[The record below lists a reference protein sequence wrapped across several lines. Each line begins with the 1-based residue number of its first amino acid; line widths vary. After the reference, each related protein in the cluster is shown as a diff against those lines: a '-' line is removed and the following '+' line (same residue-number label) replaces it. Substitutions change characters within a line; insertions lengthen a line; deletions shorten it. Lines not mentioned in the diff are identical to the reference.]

1 MPNTESNTL
10 RYKSGRI
17 PVIALDYSSRQL
29 AQKRELLVDY
39 KNAKLYVVSAEDRT
53 VIYDLTSNIIKA
65 FKESGGASDFTI
77 EIEGL
82 GTYKLGD
89 IINQLYTSKIDLIED
104 KEFQYNAPTVS
115 FDNKSLAIYDR
126 QASMLNFNRANDRTV
141 PMKKDDALVWMPFDL
156 ENLENRLLK
165 LENTSVPDI
174 EEWKSFRIRLAA
186 VEATDELYKDL
197 PNMKANIS
205 INAAGIKDLSD
216 RVNALD
222 INTVKDNITTLTN
235 TVNTHNAKIKT
246 DEAKLEL
253 LTKKVN
259 DDDAILQLLEER
271 ANTNLATLTDLLSR
285 TTKLENINANDR
297 LSTVENDIVN
307 INSQLASVASSEN
320 ISNIDERLHALE
332 DKYPVDIS
340 SLTTDVT
347 ALKTKTATH
356 DSAIPEL
363 QEKVATLEQN
373 VTSLSGI
380 DIDQINNNID
390 QKVNSIKQTVDSYT
404 QTSASLQTL
413 VDQLK
418 TSVDAI
424 PVYTAGDGIKISSAN
439 EISLN
444 HVLATVD
451 GEDHSS
457 NRIKTT
463 YELHNTDTSYIFG
476 GSYNINSALFL
487 SEKYTGDNYNLKTDG
502 GIFNSDYATMVGGG
516 GGLIVDSD
524 NATIVG
530 NNRGE
535 IYGSKLATI
544 VGGYSNEIYSSTGG
558 ATVLGSNSASI
569 EFTNYTNTIV
579 GAVNGGTIDSASS
592 SLIIGNGTITGS
604 NSSGSMSVGGNR
616 NLIDNGCYGTVIG
629 GLGNINSYNTTF
641 DLPFRTLNTAKVESD
656 YNTRT
661 SLKRLS
667 ECMTHGDYYSSYGE
681 LSLGGIDNTVSG
693 DGSVNIGGNKSK
705 VWGAFNVNVG
715 GYGNFLFGNQA
726 VTVGGYNSIAEG
738 YSSVAVGGGYSKSS
752 NTIAI
757 GPGAVSYY
765 LDSDV
770 DGEKLNSNIAIGLE
784 SVAKENGVISFG
796 HKAGDIAPFY
806 VVKDE
811 ENIASLDD
819 FKTSITSSLKSLAK
833 MVSEGYKP
841 YGPEMHWPLISFKEN
856 LNKNGIFNYSTK
868 GIAELVATRDDST
881 DTYTAITDDK
891 IKEFVDGLNP
901 LLYGVKKIDNTYT
914 EDFYNRLVNAADGIS
929 AHDVATVGQTI
940 ALTNGDNITITED
953 GANDIGQKKFKI
965 SANIK
970 QTPLTIDN
978 IESVITADVT
988 RVVNYSYAK
997 TSASNG
1003 YNYNGYTFYDY
1014 KFKDD
1019 FSLDNKQFLY
1029 LDTTD
1034 NKIKL
1039 LKFSQFNNN

>member
-174 EEWKSFRIRLAA
+174 EEWTSFRTRLAA

-222 INTVKDNITTLTN
+222 INTVKDSISTLTN

-246 DEAKLEL
+246 DEANLEL

-373 VTSLSGI
+373 VASLSGI

-390 QKVNSIKQTVDSYT
+390 QKINIITQTVDSYS
-404 QTSASLQTL
+404 QSNASLQTL
-413 VDQLK
+413 VDQIKTNVDSYSSSIQTLQDAVNNIPNKYLSLTGGTLSGDLTAPYFHGVADSAITIKDINSK
-418 TSVDAI
+418 TSVYGNTKL
-424 PVYTAGDGIKISSAN
+424 V
-439 EISLN
+439 
-444 HVLATVD
+444 TVD
-451 GEDHSS
+451 K
-457 NRIKTT
+457 N
-463 YELHNTDTSYIFG
+463 
-476 GSYNINSALFL
+476 
-487 SEKYTGDNYNLKTDG
+487 GD
-502 GIFNSDYATMVGGG
+502 M
-516 GGLIVDSD
+516 
-524 NATIVG
+524 
-530 NNRGE
+530 
-535 IYGSKLATI
+535 
-544 VGGYSNEIYSSTGG
+544 
-558 ATVLGSNSASI
+558 
-569 EFTNYTNTIV
+569 
-579 GAVNGGTIDSASS
+579 GTI
-592 SLIIGNGTITGS
+592 NGITTTKDGLTVPFKVTVNDISCKTITDIQTS
-604 NSSGSMSVGGNR
+604 
-616 NLIDNGCYGTVIG
+616 
-629 GLGNINSYNTTF
+629 LGN
-641 DLPFRTLNTAKVESD
+641 
-656 YNTRT
+656 
-661 SLKRLS
+661 
-667 ECMTHGDYYSSYGE
+667 
-681 LSLGGIDNTVSG
+681 
-693 DGSVNIGGNKSK
+693 
-705 VWGAFNVNVG
+705 
-715 GYGNFLFGNQA
+715 
-726 VTVGGYNSIAEG
+726 
-738 YSSVAVGGGYSKSS
+738 
-752 NTIAI
+752 
-757 GPGAVSYY
+757 
-765 LDSDV
+765 
-770 DGEKLNSNIAIGLE
+770 KLE
-784 SVAKENGVISFG
+784 
-796 HKAGDIAPFY
+796 DAP
-806 VVKDE
+806 V
-811 ENIASLDD
+811 
-819 FKTSITSSLKSLAK
+819 
-833 MVSEGYKP
+833 
-841 YGPEMHWPLISFKEN
+841 
-856 LNKNGIFNYSTK
+856 
-868 GIAELVATRDDST
+868 ST
-881 DTYTAITDDK
+881 DTADKLFTTIYNTD
-891 IKEFVDGLNP
+891 ER
-901 LLYGVKKIDNTYT
+901 NTTYDIAGSEMNGT
-914 EDFYNRLVNAADGIS
+914 LVAPINS
-929 AHDVATVGQTI
+929 TQ
-940 ALTNGDNITITED
+940 
-953 GANDIGQKKFKI
+953 
-965 SANIK
+965 
-970 QTPLTIDN
+970 
-978 IESVITADVT
+978 
-988 RVVNYSYAK
+988 
-997 TSASNG
+997 
-1003 YNYNGYTFYDY
+1003 
-1014 KFKDD
+1014 FKD
-1019 FSLDNKQFLY
+1019 KAILY
-1029 LDTTD
+1029 IDKTD
-1034 NKIKL
+1034 NKLKVFSIEAIKE
-1039 LKFSQFNNN
+1039 

>member
-65 FKESGGASDFTI
+65 FKESGGTSDFTI

-174 EEWKSFRIRLAA
+174 EEWKSFRTRLAA

-197 PNMKANIS
+197 PNMKASIS
-205 INAAGIKDLSD
+205 INAAGIKDLSN

-246 DEAKLEL
+246 DEANLEL

-373 VTSLSGI
+373 VASLSGI

-390 QKVNSIKQTVDSYT
+390 QKINIIKQTVDSYS
-404 QTSASLQTL
+404 QSNASLQTL
-413 VDQLK
+413 VDQIK
-418 TSVDAI
+418 TNVDSYSSSIQTLQDAVNNIPNKYLSLTGGTLSGDLTAPSFHGVADSAITIKDINSKASVYGNTKL
-424 PVYTAGDGIKISSAN
+424 V
-439 EISLN
+439 
-444 HVLATVD
+444 TVD
-451 GEDHSS
+451 K
-457 NRIKTT
+457 N
-463 YELHNTDTSYIFG
+463 
-476 GSYNINSALFL
+476 
-487 SEKYTGDNYNLKTDG
+487 GD
-502 GIFNSDYATMVGGG
+502 M
-516 GGLIVDSD
+516 
-524 NATIVG
+524 
-530 NNRGE
+530 
-535 IYGSKLATI
+535 
-544 VGGYSNEIYSSTGG
+544 
-558 ATVLGSNSASI
+558 
-569 EFTNYTNTIV
+569 
-579 GAVNGGTIDSASS
+579 GTINGITTTEDSLTVPFKVTVNDISCK
-592 SLIIGNGTITGS
+592 TITDIQTS
-604 NSSGSMSVGGNR
+604 
-616 NLIDNGCYGTVIG
+616 
-629 GLGNINSYNTTF
+629 LGN
-641 DLPFRTLNTAKVESD
+641 
-656 YNTRT
+656 
-661 SLKRLS
+661 
-667 ECMTHGDYYSSYGE
+667 
-681 LSLGGIDNTVSG
+681 
-693 DGSVNIGGNKSK
+693 
-705 VWGAFNVNVG
+705 
-715 GYGNFLFGNQA
+715 
-726 VTVGGYNSIAEG
+726 
-738 YSSVAVGGGYSKSS
+738 
-752 NTIAI
+752 
-757 GPGAVSYY
+757 
-765 LDSDV
+765 
-770 DGEKLNSNIAIGLE
+770 KLE
-784 SVAKENGVISFG
+784 
-796 HKAGDIAPFY
+796 DAP
-806 VVKDE
+806 V
-811 ENIASLDD
+811 
-819 FKTSITSSLKSLAK
+819 
-833 MVSEGYKP
+833 
-841 YGPEMHWPLISFKEN
+841 
-856 LNKNGIFNYSTK
+856 
-868 GIAELVATRDDST
+868 ST
-881 DTYTAITDDK
+881 DTADKLFTTIYNTDERNTTYD
-891 IKEFVDGLNP
+891 IAGSEMDG
-901 LLYGVKKIDNTYT
+901 T
-914 EDFYNRLVNAADGIS
+914 LVAPINS
-929 AHDVATVGQTI
+929 TQ
-940 ALTNGDNITITED
+940 
-953 GANDIGQKKFKI
+953 
-965 SANIK
+965 
-970 QTPLTIDN
+970 
-978 IESVITADVT
+978 
-988 RVVNYSYAK
+988 
-997 TSASNG
+997 
-1003 YNYNGYTFYDY
+1003 
-1014 KFKDD
+1014 FKD
-1019 FSLDNKQFLY
+1019 KAILY
-1029 LDTTD
+1029 IDKTD
-1034 NKIKL
+1034 NKLKVFSIEAIKE
-1039 LKFSQFNNN
+1039 

>member
-53 VIYDLTSNIIKA
+53 VIYDLTDNIIKA

-174 EEWKSFRIRLAA
+174 EEWESFRTRLAA

-373 VTSLSGI
+373 VASLSGI

-390 QKVNSIKQTVDSYT
+390 QKINIITQTVNSYSQSN
-404 QTSASLQTL
+404 ASLQTL
-413 VDQLK
+413 VDQIKINVDSYSSSIQTLQDAVNNIPNKYLSLTGGTLNGDLTAPSFHGVADSAITIKDINSK
-418 TSVDAI
+418 TSVYGNTKL
-424 PVYTAGDGIKISSAN
+424 V
-439 EISLN
+439 
-444 HVLATVD
+444 TVD
-451 GEDHSS
+451 K
-457 NRIKTT
+457 N
-463 YELHNTDTSYIFG
+463 
-476 GSYNINSALFL
+476 
-487 SEKYTGDNYNLKTDG
+487 GD
-502 GIFNSDYATMVGGG
+502 M
-516 GGLIVDSD
+516 
-524 NATIVG
+524 
-530 NNRGE
+530 
-535 IYGSKLATI
+535 
-544 VGGYSNEIYSSTGG
+544 
-558 ATVLGSNSASI
+558 
-569 EFTNYTNTIV
+569 
-579 GAVNGGTIDSASS
+579 GTI
-592 SLIIGNGTITGS
+592 NGITTTEDGLTVPFKVTVNDISCKTITDIQTS
-604 NSSGSMSVGGNR
+604 
-616 NLIDNGCYGTVIG
+616 
-629 GLGNINSYNTTF
+629 LGN
-641 DLPFRTLNTAKVESD
+641 
-656 YNTRT
+656 
-661 SLKRLS
+661 
-667 ECMTHGDYYSSYGE
+667 
-681 LSLGGIDNTVSG
+681 
-693 DGSVNIGGNKSK
+693 
-705 VWGAFNVNVG
+705 
-715 GYGNFLFGNQA
+715 
-726 VTVGGYNSIAEG
+726 
-738 YSSVAVGGGYSKSS
+738 
-752 NTIAI
+752 
-757 GPGAVSYY
+757 
-765 LDSDV
+765 
-770 DGEKLNSNIAIGLE
+770 KLE
-784 SVAKENGVISFG
+784 
-796 HKAGDIAPFY
+796 DAP
-806 VVKDE
+806 V
-811 ENIASLDD
+811 
-819 FKTSITSSLKSLAK
+819 
-833 MVSEGYKP
+833 
-841 YGPEMHWPLISFKEN
+841 
-856 LNKNGIFNYSTK
+856 
-868 GIAELVATRDDST
+868 ST
-881 DTYTAITDDK
+881 DTADKLFTTIYNTDERNTTYD
-891 IKEFVDGLNP
+891 IAGSEMDG
-901 LLYGVKKIDNTYT
+901 T
-914 EDFYNRLVNAADGIS
+914 LVAPINS
-929 AHDVATVGQTI
+929 TQ
-940 ALTNGDNITITED
+940 
-953 GANDIGQKKFKI
+953 
-965 SANIK
+965 
-970 QTPLTIDN
+970 
-978 IESVITADVT
+978 
-988 RVVNYSYAK
+988 
-997 TSASNG
+997 
-1003 YNYNGYTFYDY
+1003 
-1014 KFKDD
+1014 FKD
-1019 FSLDNKQFLY
+1019 KAILY
-1029 LDTTD
+1029 IDKTD
-1034 NKIKL
+1034 NKLKVFSIEAIKE
-1039 LKFSQFNNN
+1039 

>member
-174 EEWKSFRIRLAA
+174 EEWESFRTRLAA

-235 TVNTHNAKIKT
+235 TVNTHNGKIKT
-246 DEAKLEL
+246 DEANLEL

-444 HVLATVD
+444 RDLSKNLGNITPTLPPTVTFD
-451 GEDHSS
+451 PYAEERKAITKVSVADSSFIIGGEYHAPYYGDSISVEDNITTVGISS
-457 NRIKTT
+457 ENSVIIAGESNTIKGRNSVIINGSES
-463 YELHNTDTSYIFG
+463 YTDSEYSTIIGRGKLTQNSANAVIING
-476 GSYNINSALFL
+476 GS
-487 SEKYTGDNYNLKTDG
+487 GDNKITNG
-502 GIFNSDYATMVGGG
+502 
-516 GGLIVDSD
+516 
-524 NATIVG
+524 
-530 NNRGE
+530 
-535 IYGSKLATI
+535 YGSI
-544 VGGYSNEIYSSTGG
+544 
-558 ATVLGSNSASI
+558 
-569 EFTNYTNTIV
+569 
-579 GAVNGGTIDSASS
+579 
-592 SLIIGNGTITGS
+592 IIGTEGATITGS
-604 NSSGSMSVGGNR
+604 NNSTILGKGEIIGGNNGLIIGHDGAAIHSSGSYNTILTQTVSYIGPEYTFSQNKVYDKKDVKINADYSDFADITLASLANNCTNNCILGSDYSKASGAN
-616 NLIDNGCYGTVIG
+616 NKSIADNGSVVAGSFNTSLGTYYGINVGQYSNVLIG
-629 GLGNINSYNTTF
+629 GTSPKSIGKNASNS
-641 DLPFRTLNTAKVESD
+641 
-656 YNTRT
+656 
-661 SLKRLS
+661 
-667 ECMTHGDYYSSYGE
+667 
-681 LSLGGIDNTVSG
+681 VS
-693 DGSVNIGGNKSK
+693 IGG
-705 VWGAFNVNVG
+705 G
-715 GYGNFLFGNQA
+715 L
-726 VTVGGYNSIAEG
+726 I
-738 YSSVAVGGGYSKSS
+738 S
-752 NTIAI
+752 NNWSIAI
-757 GPGAVSYY
+757 GQCSSATA
-765 LDSDV
+765 
-770 DGEKLNSNIAIGLE
+770 EKSIALGYQAASSE
-784 SVAKENGVISFG
+784 KYTISFG
-796 HKAGDIAPFY
+796 HKENDIADIVFT
-806 VVKDE
+806 KSDDGSIGTKNILFTE
-811 ENIASLDD
+811 E
-819 FKTSITSSLKSLAK
+819 
-833 MVSEGYKP
+833 
-841 YGPEMHWPLISFKEN
+841 
-856 LNKNGIFNYSTK
+856 
-868 GIAELVATRDDST
+868 
-881 DTYTAITDDK
+881 
-891 IKEFVDGLNP
+891 
-901 LLYGVKKIDNTYT
+901 
-914 EDFYNRLVNAADGIS
+914 FYNRLVNAADGIS

-940 ALTNGDNITITED
+940 ALSAGDNITVTED
-953 GANDIGQKKFKI
+953 GTNDIGQKKFKI
-965 SANIK
+965 SASFTE
-970 QTPLTIDN
+970 TPLTIDK
-978 IESVITADVT
+978 IESVVTADTT
-988 RVVNYSYAK
+988 RVNNLEYVSDSTHSINNINVTQYGF
-997 TSASNG
+997 T
-1003 YNYNGYTFYDY
+1003 
-1014 KFKDD
+1014 KDI
-1019 FSLDNKQFLY
+1019 FANKQFLY

-1039 LKFSQFNNN
+1039 LKFSEKTIN